1 MASQSSTQNTP
12 DNQPTL
18 ARTMGLGA
26 LIIYG
31 VGDMLGAG
39 VYGLIGK
46 TAKEM
51 GNAIW
56 LAFVAAMFAA
66 LLTGLSYASL
76 GSRYPRAGGVSFIT
90 QRAFGMPFLSYVIGL
105 AVVASGLTS
114 FATGARAFA
123 GYLDAY
129 IQGGKF
135 ASDVTSVPLWI
146 VGGYVVF
153 LTLVNLRGMKESTW
167 MNALCTFIELAGLA
181 IVIVVGLRYWG
192 GVDLLAVPQ
201 SVALSG
207 DKASDAASQDAA
219 LKNLSGSLSLG
230 LALQGAILTFYSF
243 LGFEDLMNVSEEVKD
258 PQRNF
263 PRGVIVALLITTVIY
278 IAIAITAV
286 SVLSPSELSASK
298 QPLVDVVAKA
308 APAFP
313 SWLFSLIA
321 LFAIANT
328 GLLNYIMGSRLIYGM
343 ARQGLMPGFLATL
356 HPKRRTPHWAI
367 LILGVIVLGLAISMD
382 VRQLATATSTL
393 LLGVFMVVNLSLLVL
408 QRKPN
413 EARGQFEIPSF
424 VPLLGMLV
432 CAAILSQVKP
442 DTSEGIPDFLR
453 DPRLVAGA
461 IIAFIAALYFVVK
474 PKNISED
481 TLSEA
486 SNVD

>member
-1 MASQSSTQNTP
+1 
-12 DNQPTL
+12 
-18 ARTMGLGA
+18 MGLGA

-46 TAKEM
+46 TAGQM
-51 GNAIW
+51 GNAVW
-56 LAFVAAMFAA
+56 LAFVTAMFAA
-66 LLTGLSYASL
+66 LFTGLSYASL
-76 GSRYPRAGGVSFIT
+76 GSRYPRAGGVAFVT

-105 AVVASGLTS
+105 AVVASGMTS

-129 IQGGKF
+129 INDGKF
-135 ASDVTSVPLWI
+135 ASDVTNVPLWI

-167 MNALCTFIELAGLA
+167 MNALCTFIEVVGLA
-181 IVIVVGLRYWG
+181 IVIVVGLKYWG

-201 SVALSG
+201 TVVATG
-207 DKASDAASQDAA
+207 NEAVDAAAQKAA
-219 LKNLSGSLSLG
+219 LENLTGSLSLS

-243 LGFEDLMNVSEEVKD
+243 LGFEDLMNVSEEVKN
-258 PQRNF
+258 PQHNF
-263 PRGVIVALLITTVIY
+263 PRGIIIALLITTVIY
-278 IAIAITAV
+278 IVVAITAV
-286 SVLSPSELSASK
+286 SVLSPSELAASK

-343 ARQGLMPGFLATL
+343 ARQGLMPKFLATI

-367 LILGVIVLGLAISMD
+367 LILGVIVLMLALSMD
-382 VRQLATATSTL
+382 VRQLASATSTL
-393 LLGVFMVVNLSLLVL
+393 LLTVFIIVNLSLIVL
-408 QRKPN
+408 QRKPD
-413 EARGQFEIPSF
+413 EAKGQFEIPWI
-424 VPLLGMLV
+424 VPALGILICV
-432 CAAILSQVKP
+432 AILSQVKP
-442 DTSEGIPDFLR
+442 DTSKGIPDFLR

-461 IIAFIAALYFVVK
+461 IIAFIAALYFVIK
-474 PKNISED
+474 PKNITED
-481 TLSEA
+481 TLADAAHNE
-486 SNVD
+486 

>member
-1 MASQSSTQNTP
+1 MTSESSTQNAT
-12 DNQPTL
+12 NATSTL

-46 TAKEM
+46 TAGEM
-51 GNAIW
+51 GNAVW
-56 LAFVAAMFAA
+56 LAFVAAMVAA
-66 LLTGLSYASL
+66 MLTGLSYASL
-76 GSRYPRAGGVSFIT
+76 GSRYPRAGGVAFVT
-90 QRAFGMPFLSYVIGL
+90 QRAFGWPFLSYVIGL

-123 GYLDAY
+123 GYFDAFMH
-129 IQGGKF
+129 GDF
-135 ASDVTSVPLWI
+135 ASKAIPLWI
-146 VGGYVVF
+146 VAVYVVF

-167 MNALCTFIELAGLA
+167 MNALCTFIEVTGLA
-181 IVIVVGLRYWG
+181 IVIVVGLRFWG
-192 GVDLLAVPQ
+192 GIDLLAVPQ
-201 SVALSG
+201 TVIPTG
-207 DKASDAASQDAA
+207 DKAADVAAQSAA
-219 LKNLSGSLSLG
+219 LTNLSGSISLSLV
-230 LALQGAILTFYSF
+230 LQGAILTFYSF
-243 LGFEDLMNVSEEVKD
+243 LGFEDLMNVSEEVKN

-263 PRGVIVALLITTVIY
+263 PRGIIAALLITTVIY
-278 IAIAITAV
+278 ITIAITAV
-286 SVLSPSELSASK
+286 SVLSPAQLAASK

-343 ARQGLMPGFLATL
+343 ARQGLVPAFLGAI

-367 LILGVIVLGLAISMD
+367 LVLGVIVMLLAMSMD
-382 VRQLATATSTL
+382 VGPLAKATSTL
-393 LLGVFMVVNLSLLVL
+393 LLTVFIIVNLSLLVL
-408 QRKPN
+408 QRKRDEP
-413 EARGQFEIPSF
+413 RGQFEIPAF
-424 VPLLGMLV
+424 VPALGILV

-442 DTSEGIPDFLR
+442 DSSADIHPLLR

-461 IIAFIAALYFVVK
+461 IIAAIAALYFVVK
-474 PKNISED
+474 PKNITED
-481 TLSEA
+481 ALSEA
-486 SNVD
+486 AHAE

>member
-1 MASQSSTQNTP
+1 MPSENISTQSAA
-12 DNQPTL
+12 PTL

-39 VYGLIGK
+39 IYGLIGK
-46 TAKEM
+46 TAEKM
-51 GNAIW
+51 GNAVW

-66 LLTGLSYASL
+66 LFTGLSYASL
-76 GSRYPRAGGVSFIT
+76 GSRYPRAGGVAFVT

-129 IQGGKF
+129 LKEGKF
-135 ASDVTSVPLWI
+135 ASVVTDVPLWI

-153 LTLVNLRGMKESTW
+153 LALVNLRGMKESTW
-167 MNALCTFIELAGLA
+167 MNALCTFIEVAGLA
-181 IVIVVGLRYWG
+181 IVIVVGLKYWG

-201 SVALSG
+201 TVVPTG
-207 DKASDAASQDAA
+207 NETVDAAAQKAA
-219 LKNLSGSLSLG
+219 LENLTGTMSLG

-243 LGFEDLMNVSEEVKD
+243 LGFEDLMNVSEEVKN

-263 PRGVIVALLITTVIY
+263 PRGILIALLITTVIY
-278 IAIAITAV
+278 IVIAITAV
-286 SVLSPSELSASK
+286 SVLSPAELAASK

-308 APAFP
+308 APTFP

-343 ARQGLMPGFLATL
+343 ARQGLMPKFLATI

-367 LILGVIVLGLAISMD
+367 LILGVIVLGLALSMD
-382 VRQLATATSTL
+382 VRQLAAATSTL
-393 LLGVFMVVNLSLLVL
+393 LLTVFVIVNLSLIVL
-408 QRKPN
+408 QRKAGEPK
-413 EARGQFEIPSF
+413 GQFEIPWI
-424 VPLLGMLV
+424 VPALGILV
-432 CAAILSQVKP
+432 CVAILSQVKP
-442 DTSEGIPDFLR
+442 DTGKNIPDFLR

-461 IIAFIAALYFVVK
+461 IIAFIAALYFIIK
-474 PKNISED
+474 PKDINED

-486 SNVD
+486 AHAE